1 MQPNTD
7 QWGQPVQPAYGQ
19 PPQQQVIGQP
29 AVLVGQP
36 TVGMGVPM
44 GMGFPTTQATVA
56 LVLSI
61 LGLVGCGIC
70 TALPGLIMANGALA
84 ITKQYP
90 NHPDAG
96 SAKAAMVIGWIVVG
110 LTIVAVLFYVVMFI
124 ILGAGAIASEGY

>member
-1 MQPNTD
+1 
-7 QWGQPVQPAYGQ
+7 
-19 PPQQQVIGQP
+19 
-29 AVLVGQP
+29 
-36 TVGMGVPM
+36 M

-110 LTIVAVLFYVVMFI
+110 LTIAAVLFYVVLFVL
-124 ILGAGAIASEGY
+124 LGAGAISEGY